1 MSTICTTDGTICSA
15 DLETI
20 RASRVTIHDGPSL
33 IRRALTWLVGR
44 ERKRL
49 SRLALAE
56 LTDDQL
62 ADIGITAE
70 DARREAAR
78 PFWD

>member
-1 MSTICTTDGTICSA
+1 MSTMCATDDAICSA
-15 DLETI
+15 DLKAI
-20 RASRVTIHDGPSL
+20 RASRITINDDPSL
-33 IRRALTWLVGR
+33 LKRSVNWLIAR
-44 ERKRL
+44 DRKRL

-62 ADIGITAE
+62 ADIGITVAE
-70 DARREAAR
+70 ARREAAR